1 MNKYKK
7 ILDNGLCI
15 GCGLCSAI
23 DPSCRMALKKDGF
36 YHPVGLTSKENQSVI
51 ERICPA
57 INVKNEY
64 SGKKTIWGNIRFVAN
79 AWAIN
84 KEIRHKSS
92 SGGVTTALCLFLL
105 DTKKVDAILQVKSNE
120 GDFLHN
126 SLHVSR
132 NHDDVLKCNASR
144 YAPAAIFDCITDIL
158 NNSNETFAFVG
169 KPCDIVGIK
178 NYIKEFP
185 QFKCRIKY
193 FFAIFC
199 AGMPSYNASIEA
211 ISRFNNK
218 SQPVDLKYRGDGWPG
233 YFTVKYENGS
243 MDKMTYNESWG
254 KILGKRL
261 GFRCKICPDGIGL
274 GADIASGDAWNTKN
288 GYPDFAEAEG
298 KNFCFVRTNVGE
310 TLFNEAVAAG
320 FIKKE
325 HVDIDEIKY
334 MQAYQYDR
342 RQYVGWRIVAV
353 QLVTKGL
360 LNFKGLGL
368 KLLSINARPT
378 RIVKEFLGTIRRLF
392 KVKRQISTD
401 LE

>member
-7 ILDNGLCI
+7 ILNNGLCL
-15 GCGLCSAI
+15 GCGLCSAV
-23 DPSCRMALKKDGF
+23 DHSCKMELKKDGF
-36 YHPVGLTSKENQSVI
+36 YHPIGLNSEKSRVVI
-51 ERICPA
+51 EKICPA
-57 INVKNEY
+57 INVKSDY
-64 SGKKTIWGNIRFVAN
+64 KGKNIWGNVGFVAN
-79 AWAIN
+79 VWASDR
-84 KEIRHKSS
+84 EIRHMSS
-92 SGGVTTALCLFLL
+92 SGGVTSALCIFLL
-105 DTKKVDAILQVKSNE
+105 ETKKVDAVLQVRSDKD
-120 GDFLHN
+120 DFLHN

-132 NHDDVLKCNASR
+132 NRDEVLKCSASR
-144 YAPAAIFDCITDIL
+144 YAPAAVFDGITDIL
-158 NNSNETFAFVG
+158 KNSNETFAFIG
-169 KPCDIVGIK
+169 KPCDIAGIK
-178 NYIKEFP
+178 NYINEFP
-185 QFKCRIKY
+185 QFKNRIKY
-193 FFAIFC
+193 FLAIFC

-288 GYPDFAEAEG
+288 GYPDFTEAEG